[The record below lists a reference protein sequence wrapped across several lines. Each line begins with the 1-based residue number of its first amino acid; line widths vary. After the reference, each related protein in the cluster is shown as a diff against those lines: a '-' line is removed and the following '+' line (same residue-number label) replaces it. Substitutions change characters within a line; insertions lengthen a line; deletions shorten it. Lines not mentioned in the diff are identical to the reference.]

1 MKTNKIMIGIGM
13 AALLTLLIMSVA
25 EATPLD
31 GQANGKCTWTREGN
45 EYRPTRTFQGV
56 WGRFSDGNIKC
67 FSPGNNW
74 QEPKETT
81 PTETCKEECHE
92 ETYEEC
98 KEKCVWIPHCNKW
111 NGWKCKNWEWKEH
124 CWNKC
129 QEKTREICEEVCK

>member
-1 MKTNKIMIGIGM
+1 MKVKTIIFVLI
-13 AALLTLLIMSVA
+13 ALIITSIIVI
-25 EATPLD
+25 ATPLD
-31 GQANGKCTWTREGN
+31 GQAKGKCNWIRPGN
-45 EYRPTRTFQGV
+45 EYRPERTFQGV
-56 WGRFSDGNIKC
+56 WGRFSDGSIKC
-67 FSPGNNW
+67 FSPGNNY
-74 QEPKETT
+74 ETET
-81 PTETCKEECHE
+81 VETAIATTCKEECHE